1 VSSDLLR
8 GRRVLVIGASSGIG
22 AAFARSCL
30 DTGAR
35 VVVSARRVDRL
46 SLAVEGFA
54 MGHVAPGDAT
64 SRQDMDRVA
73 NSAVAVMG
81 GIDLMLYAAGFGVL
95 QPLDATDPDTWQAI
109 YATNVIGANLATAAV
124 LPHLDRG
131 GAVAYLSSRA
141 TGDANALFASYTAS
155 KAALDQCI
163 RTWRVEHPDHRFV
176 RVVMGNTHPTEFA
189 DRMGF
194 DLIGSALEAWDRQA
208 IPGGMMEVGDVADA
222 MTQAFAG
229 LLDHPGIDLP
239 ELRFDARP

>member
-1 VSSDLLR
+1 MTSGSLR

-30 DTGAR
+30 DCGAQ
-35 VVVSARRVDRL
+35 VVVNARRVDRL
-46 SLAVEGFA
+46 TTVVDGFA

-64 SRQDMDRVA
+64 SRDDMDRVA
-73 NSAVAVMG
+73 NSAVDTMG

-95 QPLDATDPDTWQAI
+95 QPLEATDLHTWQTI

-176 RVVMGNTHPTEFA
+176 RVVMGNTQPTEFA
-189 DRMGF
+189 DRMGL

-208 IPGGMMEVGDVADA
+208 IPGGMMEVSDVGDA

-229 LLDHPGIDLP
+229 LLDHPEIDQP
-239 ELRFDARP
+239 ELRFDARL